1 MLAGTITVGD
11 TGDHATIQAAVAAAT
26 DGDVILIQP
35 GTYSE
40 CVDLGG
46 LDLTL
51 EGEEGADLTVLD
63 GEAGCEAALRAEA
76 GETLSVIGLT
86 VTHGGGVA
94 VDLMNATAAFRD
106 SVVRDAGGGGL
117 HGGGVRILGGT
128 IVEPTS
134 GNTGIGL
141 ALVAQ
146 QRGYHC
152 IFVVPDKVSVDKQNT
167 LKAYGADV
175 VVSGSSF
182 EGNQASDRGG
192 AIWAERDVRLSVDG
206 SAFLSNWSLWCGGAL
221 GASWDVLLTLDDV
234 QFRENQSTSGGGL
247 CVGYMFSTTRLSQ
260 VTFVDHEVDG
270 QQSDMEIE
278 GARFIRNNA
287 YYGGALYLGGAS
299 SLSLKNSVFRDN
311 AAEENGGAVYAASDL
326 TETFEVAECTFADNV
341 AGTVGGALL
350 VGPFGMFTMT
360 RSDLRGNAGPTG
372 GALHLGAALQVQASN
387 NRFCQNSADAGGA
400 VWLSATGGADEVVWT
415 NNVFV
420 ENVATGAGGAFY
432 LFQGEGATF
441 TNNTILGSSAGGSA
455 GAILTYNT
463 RLRAVNNVFAY
474 TSGSA
479 LYASNADTANLSTF
493 TYNDWYENSGGA
505 LAGRAGSSTLGVG
518 NLAFDPG
525 LVSYD
530 AGGDCNS
537 DDLRLG
543 SGSPLLDAGDPSIA
557 DSDGSPSDMGAFG
570 GPGAVTDEPAYGAT
584 LDSADTGAGAAL
596 ADEPHGVAAAR
607 GDRGCAVDGAGPGPI
622 RHLWALAALAGL
634 RRVRRSPR
642 AQPRSPPLHHVV
654 TLTRERSRWPPGMS
668 FGPLRA
674 ETTG

>member
-117 HGGGVRILGGT
+117 HGGGVRIVGGSAAFEGCAFEGNAASLGG
-128 IVEPTS
+128 
-134 GNTGIGL
+134 
-141 ALVAQ
+141 AL
-146 QRGYHC
+146 YLS
-152 IFVVPDKVSVDKQNT
+152 D
-167 LKAYGADV
+167 GADV
-175 VVSGSSF
+175 VVPGSSF

-192 AIWAERDVRLSVDG
+192 AIWAERGVRLSVDG

-270 QQSDMEIE
+270 VGGAIEVGQQSDMEIE

-326 TETFEVAECTFADNV
+326 TEAFEAAECTFADNV

-432 LFQGEGATF
+432 LFQGEGATL

-455 GAILTYNT
+455 GAILSYNT

-474 TSGSA
+474 PSGSA

-518 NLAFDPG
+518 NLAFGPG

-557 DSDGSPSDMGAFG
+557 DPDGSPSDMGALG

-607 GDRGCAVDGAGPGPI
+607 SDGGCAVDGAGPGPI

-634 RRVRRSPR
+634 RRLRRSPR